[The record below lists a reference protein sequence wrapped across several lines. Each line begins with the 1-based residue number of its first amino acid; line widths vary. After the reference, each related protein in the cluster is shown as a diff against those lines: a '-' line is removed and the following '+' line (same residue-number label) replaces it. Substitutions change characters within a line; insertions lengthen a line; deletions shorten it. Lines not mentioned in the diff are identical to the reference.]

1 MANKTDTTK
10 EYEWLLKSIVD
21 SSDDAII
28 SQSLDGVINSWN
40 RGAEALYGY
49 SEEETIGKPIFMLLP
64 VEQHDILPGILM
76 SISQG
81 EVVKHYQTKRLTK
94 DGHILDV
101 SLTISPIKTAE
112 GDIIGTSFIARD
124 ISERTRLEEEK
135 SNLVI
140 ELQDA
145 LAQVKKL
152 SGFIPICASCK
163 KIRDD
168 KGYWSEVE
176 TYISHHSEALFSHGI
191 CPDCM
196 RKLYPEYAEEILECS
211 KNKDK

>member
-1 MANKTDTTK
+1 MEIKTDTTK

-40 RGAEALYGY
+40 RGAETLYGY
-49 SEEETIGKPIFMLLP
+49 SEEQAKGKPIFMLLP

-76 SISQG
+76 RIRQG
-81 EVVKHYQTKRLTK
+81 EVIKHYETKRLTK
-94 DGHILDV
+94 DGDILDV

-124 ISERTRLEEEK
+124 ITERTRLEEEK

-145 LAQVKKL
+145 LAKVKQL

-168 KGYWSEVE
+168 EGYWSQVE
-176 TYISHHSEALFSHGI
+176 TYISKHSEALFSHGI

-196 RKLYPEYAEEILECS
+196 RKLYPDFADEILERQKS
-211 KNKDK
+211 

>member
-1 MANKTDTTK
+1 MEIKTDTTK

-28 SQSLDGVINSWN
+28 SQSLDGVVNSWN
-40 RGAEALYGY
+40 RGAETLYGY
-49 SEEETIGKPIFMLLP
+49 SEEETKGKPIFMLLP

-76 SISQG
+76 RIRQG
-81 EVVKHYQTKRLTK
+81 EVIKHYETKRLTK
-94 DGHILDV
+94 DGDVLDV

-124 ISERTRLEEEK
+124 ITERTRLEEEK

-145 LAQVKKL
+145 LAKVKQL

-168 KGYWSEVE
+168 EGYWSQVE
-176 TYISHHSEALFSHGI
+176 TYISKHSEALFSHGI

-196 RKLYPEYAEEILECS
+196 RKLYPDFADEILQPQKS
-211 KNKDK
+211 